1 MKLVT
6 CNNNR
11 CEIYAIKAFEITIN
25 IGFNNNKFCVS
36 TINWATI
43 DMRESMQLIKKEFE
57 ATMDGIS

>member
-11 CEIYAIKAFEITIN
+11 CEIYAIKAFENTIN
-25 IGFNNNKFCVS
+25 IGSNNNKFCVS

-43 DMRESMQLIKKEFE
+43 DMRESM
-57 ATMDGIS
+57 